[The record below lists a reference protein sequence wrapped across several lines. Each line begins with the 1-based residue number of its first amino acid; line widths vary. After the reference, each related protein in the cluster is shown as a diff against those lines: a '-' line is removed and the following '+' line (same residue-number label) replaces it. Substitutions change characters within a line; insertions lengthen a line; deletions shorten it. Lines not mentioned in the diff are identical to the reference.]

1 MKPSS
6 IDTPGVI
13 DRVSSLFAGHPELIQ
28 GFNTFLPPGYRIE
41 CGTQDDP
48 NAIRVTTPMGTT
60 VSQMPSAPNR
70 LMGVPGVNQALEN
83 GISVIRQAPYSDI
96 QANGEWASQ
105 QQDPSDMGSE
115 NTYNPNAR
123 LGALN
128 YGGQSGADQ
137 ESAAY
142 EREEQVTAAEA
153 AHRQEQRGVSNLS
166 HVASAIAT
174 NGGPNQIPLAQTSP
188 SGGQVAVIGPG
199 IVGMSNAGSVLAAG
213 NQLGMEKR
221 GPVEFNHA
229 IGYVNKIK
237 VRRTTSSTLWSYEG
251 LTKIEPLLRTT

>member
-1 MKPSS
+1 
-6 IDTPGVI
+6 
-13 DRVSSLFAGHPELIQ
+13 
-28 GFNTFLPPGYRIE
+28 
-41 CGTQDDP
+41 
-48 NAIRVTTPMGTT
+48 MGTT

-70 LMGVPGVNQALEN
+70 LMGMPGLTQGLEN
-83 GISVIRQAPYSDI
+83 GMSVIRQGPYSEL

-105 QQDPSDMGSE
+105 QQDADMGSE
-115 NTYNPNAR
+115 NGYNTNAR
-123 LGALN
+123 VGALN
-128 YGGQSGADQ
+128 YGGQPVVSQ
-137 ESAAY
+137 ENSMTY

-166 HVASAIAT
+166 HAASTIAT
-174 NGGPNQIPLAQTSP
+174 NGGSNPLPLAQNSP

-199 IVGMSNAGSVLAAG
+199 LIGMSNAGSVLAAG

-237 VRRTTSSTLWSYEG
+237 VREQLLAHGGYVL
-251 LTKIEPLLRTT
+251 LTRIESLLRTT